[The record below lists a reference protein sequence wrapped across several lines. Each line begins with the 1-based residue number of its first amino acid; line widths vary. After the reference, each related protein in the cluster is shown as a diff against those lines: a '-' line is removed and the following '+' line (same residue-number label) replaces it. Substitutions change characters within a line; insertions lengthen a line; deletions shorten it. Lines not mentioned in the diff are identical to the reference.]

1 MAGKRKMAKI
11 STRGIGLPKKDEGP
25 QERFRVIDPQGEPI
39 YLKSEEGLTLIEAVR
54 LASGLV
60 TPGGVAQIGP
70 DGNLYPGWVD
80 NSDPF
85 EPSFT
90 PVTPVPEP
98 EDEEEE

>member
-25 QERFRVIDPQGEPI
+25 QERFRVTTPQGELI

-54 LASGLV
+54 LAVGLV
-60 TPGGVAQIGP
+60 QPASVAQIGP
-70 DGNLYPGWVD
+70 DGKLYPGNVD

-85 EPSFT
+85 EPVFT
-90 PVTPVPEP
+90 SLEPVPEP
-98 EDEEEE
+98 VEEEE